1 MLHFLKILGAE
12 GDFLSLQCREGDVQI
27 DLKECA
33 KNAARELGFPDTHCA
48 ADRDVTAFEFI
59 FYTEP
64 KTILRVR
71 RRNFQRGYR
80 IALPRK
86 IKAVRA
92 RARANIQNSITGAQ
106 ITFNIANGR

>member
-33 KNAARELGFPDTHCA
+33 KNAARELGFPDTHCV

-64 KTILRVR
+64 KTILRIRRGIFERLSYAHFCELDRAVR
-71 RRNFQRGYR
+71 RCGYSTR
-80 IALPRK
+80 DL
-86 IKAVRA
+86 
-92 RARANIQNSITGAQ
+92 S
-106 ITFNIANGR
+106 

>member
-64 KTILRVR
+64 KTILRIRRGIFERLSYAHFCELDRAVR
-71 RRNFQRGYR
+71 RCGYSTR
-80 IALPRK
+80 DL
-86 IKAVRA
+86 
-92 RARANIQNSITGAQ
+92 S
-106 ITFNIANGR
+106 

>member
-12 GDFLSLQCREGDVQI
+12 GDFLSLQCREGDIQI

-64 KTILRVR
+64 KTILRIRRGIFERLSYTRFCELDRAVR
-71 RRNFQRGYR
+71 RCGYSTR
-80 IALPRK
+80 DL
-86 IKAVRA
+86 
-92 RARANIQNSITGAQ
+92 S
-106 ITFNIANGR
+106 

>member
-64 KTILRVR
+64 KTILRIRRGIFERLSYARFCELDHAVR
-71 RRNFQRGYR
+71 RCGYSTR
-80 IALPRK
+80 DL
-86 IKAVRA
+86 
-92 RARANIQNSITGAQ
+92 S
-106 ITFNIANGR
+106 